1 MNSVFQ
7 VVSII
12 SITFIIVS
20 TIGMTLN
27 TIPDLQGENGKD
39 NEHLAMIETVC
50 ITWFTIEY
58 ILRFVGE
65 ESCRQFYLLSLNAA
79 PNSVFLI
86 PRPFQA
92 PPRSAPS

>member
-1 MNSVFQ
+1 MFLEIESVSQ

-65 ESCRQFYLLSLNAA
+65 ESCRQILSTVPQIKSRLL
-79 PNSVFLI
+79 
-86 PRPFQA
+86 Q
-92 PPRSAPS
+92 